1 MLRLMNGR
9 RAFRIFTILLLL
21 VSVTTAYMNI
31 FADDADLRARANQLA
46 RTTAGCGEK
55 CRLTNARIDRGMID
69 ETFQYDI
76 EGPGAGHYVVVCRR
90 AYVAVGEHACTAT
103 K

>member
-1 MLRLMNGR
+1 MNR
-9 RAFRIFTILLLL
+9 RSAFRIFTILLLL
-21 VSVTTAYMNI
+21 VSAVTAYMNV
-31 FADDADLRARANQLA
+31 FSEDAALRARANQLA
-46 RTTAGCGEK
+46 RTTAGCGDK
-55 CRLTNARIDRGMID
+55 CRLTNARIDRGMFD

-90 AYVAVGEHACTAT
+90 AYVAVGEHACTVT